1 MAVAPPEQR
10 RGPFATK
17 PTDVLVRETEEKGQ
31 SLKRVVGLGDL
42 TALGLGAIIG
52 TGIFVVIGEAI
63 ASSGPLI
70 IFSFVLAGITCAF
83 SALCCAELSSSI
95 PVAGSAYTYAYA
107 TMGELAAWI
116 IGWDLILE
124 YGVSVAAVAVGWGEY
139 LNIFLDTVFGYSLPE
154 WIAGPPGEG
163 GTVNLPA
170 VFIVLAIMTLLVYGV
185 RESARANSMMVLVK
199 IAALLMFIVVGVTAF
214 DGDNFSPFY
223 GGEKEG
229 ISGVV
234 TAASII
240 FFAYIGFDAI
250 STSGEETKNAGRDL
264 PIAIL
269 ASLGVATLLYILV
282 AVVAVGALPS
292 DQLADSEAPLAAALR
307 DGAGVEWG
315 ASLIAIGALVSI
327 TSVVLTIMYGQTRI
341 FFAMCRDGLAPR
353 KLAKVHPRYQT
364 PILITVGFGLFIAC
378 IAAVVPLAEIVVL
391 VNTGTLFA
399 FLICNIAVVV
409 LRRTRPDLQRGF
421 RVPFVP
427 FFPIIGAGLCIYLMI
442 DLPGTT
448 WWRFLIWLAIGF
460 AIYFLYGRRHSR
472 LQRGEVVAA
481 EAELPEGRA

>member
-1 MAVAPPEQR
+1 M
-10 RGPFATK
+10 
-17 PTDVLVRETEEKGQ
+17 RETEEKGQ

-107 TMGELAAWI
+107 TMGELAGWI

-124 YGVSVAAVAVGWGEY
+124 YGVSVVAVAVGWGEY

-409 LRRTRPDLQRGF
+409 PRRTRPNLQRGF